1 MPFFGDEALGLSGLA
16 VRHAKTINP
25 QGAHMHKHRQR
36 VVLVQLLVLALSAC
50 STVGV
55 YKASSDGFVPSN
67 KNREDGFPFYL
78 PRPYVQVY
86 EPFVISSDA
95 YLAVGRVSADGN
107 YLLIES
113 LPPALSAIAIASP
126 SSFGGASAVPLAK
139 VRGFSAKGTS
149 KALPKGKYQSGT
161 PEPSD
166 DASPDETPPDKPASS
181 QPLASAPAPGK
192 VASSSSGTP
201 APDKP
206 ATEPASGK
214 SKSTVS
220 QSATPF
226 VPTLGRRFFDVVWLP
241 DFDEKYIIEH
251 KPRLGNSKL
260 GVTMTQGWGLFGLEA
275 ETDNSGLVGPLL
287 NFYSQSLSA
296 LTKLTQSKILPGS
309 LQSGT
314 TEADS
319 KELRQL
325 GPGTPMSIKVTKVS
339 VVAPGLYPV
348 LKPAELERG
357 KDAASSPLQAKVLRP
372 VAPFTNIAFN
382 VYEVLV
388 VEATKPVGDS
398 PMNLQKYFDGPSAGT
413 GGGSSA
419 SNQQQG
425 AVPTFDEAKFIKD
438 SNVEL
443 AQQKGADGAHW
454 QVTAATATSSSLRV
468 SVKLV
473 GGTSAP
479 AALPTRAYLK
489 PILMRFA
496 PADLQAV
503 NAIAVL

>member
-1 MPFFGDEALGLSGLA
+1 
-16 VRHAKTINP
+16 
-25 QGAHMHKHRQR
+25 MHKHRWR
-36 VVLVQLLVLALSAC
+36 VAIVLLSVLALSAC

-95 YLAVGRVSADGN
+95 YLAVGRVSADGK
-107 YLLIES
+107 YLLIEN
-113 LPPALSAIAIASP
+113 LPTALSAIATP
-126 SSFGGASAVPLAK
+126 SSFGGSTAVPLAN
-139 VRGFSAKGTS
+139 VRGFGAKDSAKTR
-149 KALPKGKYQSGT
+149 LRGKFQSGT
-161 PEPSD
+161 PEFSND
-166 DASPDETPPDKPASS
+166 KLPDETPSDKPASS
-181 QPLASAPAPGK
+181 QPSASAPAPDK
-192 VASSSSGTP
+192 EASSSSGTP

-206 ATEPASGK
+206 TSEPASGK
-214 SKSTVS
+214 SKSTVN
-220 QSATPF
+220 QSAIPF
-226 VPTLGRRFFDVVWLP
+226 VPTLGRRFFDVIWLP

-275 ETDNSGLVGPLL
+275 ETDNSGLAGPLL

-296 LTKLTQSKILPGS
+296 LTKLTQSKIFPGS

-325 GPGTPMSIKVTKVS
+325 GPGTPVSIKVTKVS

-357 KDAASSPLQAKVLRP
+357 KGTVSSPSQARVLRP

-388 VEATKPVGDS
+388 VEATKPEGDS
-398 PMNLQKYFDGPSAGT
+398 PMNLQKYFDGPSTGAGS
-413 GGGSSA
+413 GSSA
-419 SNQQQG
+419 SNQQQD
-425 AVPTFDEAKFIKD
+425 AAPPFDEAKFIKD

-443 AQQKGADGAHW
+443 AQQKGSDGAHW

-489 PILMRFA
+489 PILMKFA

-503 NAIAVL
+503 NAIVVL